1 MNISFARKILNKKI
15 NLDKADED
23 RVQLLIQIMDF
34 KMNTKPQNHE
44 KKNFK
49 KKKNSSKRICTFW

>member
-1 MNISFARKILNKKI
+1 MNTSFAKTIFNKKI
-15 NLDKADED
+15 NLDQADED

-44 KKNFK
+44 KKDNNDI
-49 KKKNSSKRICTFW
+49 KKNSSKRICTF